1 MMALPVRDLPTGNW
15 IYEVKFDGY
24 RALAIKAD
32 KGVRL
37 ISRNRKS
44 FNDDYPVLI
53 DSLNSLK
60 TKSFA
65 IDGEI
70 TALDENGRSCFQLLQ
85 GYEGQAY
92 PARLLCF
99 RPTLT
104 GQRRSTLS
112 AAYPTP

>member
-32 KGVRL
+32 KEVRL

-53 DSLNSLK
+53 D
-60 TKSFA
+60 
-65 IDGEI
+65 
-70 TALDENGRSCFQLLQ
+70 
-85 GYEGQAY
+85 
-92 PARLLCF
+92 RL
-99 RPTLT
+99 PVHE
-104 GQRRSTLS
+104 LS
-112 AAYPTP
+112 ALTIVYDLCTRDSSAVMRWQ